1 MFNKLACG
9 TQNSLWNQSAKLY
22 LRLNCLT
29 EIYAPLWE
37 EITGEPWTMDTPLRV
52 AAERRQAQNE
62 IDAIVALSLGVTADE
77 LCMIYRTQFPVMRN
91 YDQEDYFDANGRKV
105 PKEIAK
111 LHEKRGGEELLTL
124 QERTWVHPQS
134 QAVYHFEYPFRIL
147 DREADLRAAY
157 AKYEPLLNTTD
168 QPE

>member
-1 MFNKLACG
+1 MKLKILLLAILVG
-9 TQNSLWNQSAKLY
+9 LGFSLS
-22 LRLNCLT
+22 
-29 EIYAPLWE
+29 
-37 EITGEPWTMDTPLRV
+37 
-52 AAERRQAQNE
+52 AQN
-62 IDAIVALSLGVTADE
+62 TAKADRKKNLTVKE
-77 LCMIYRTQFPVMRN
+77 YKQKAGAVIPYLDDITRY
-91 YDQEDYFDANGRKV
+91 DANGRKV

-111 LHEKRGGEELLTL
+111 LHEKRDGEETLTL